1 MNERIYL
8 SPPSQSGT
16 EEAAVT
22 RAIQSNWIAPLGPE
36 VDAFEAELAVRS
48 DVGHGLATSSGTA
61 AIHLALLGVG
71 VRPGDVVIAPSFT
84 FIGTVTPVAFIGAEI
99 WFVDSEASS
108 WNLDPDLVEQALDTA
123 RSEGRRV
130 GAVIS
135 VDLFGQCADYDHIA
149 AVCDRFEVPLVE
161 DAAEALGATYKGNP
175 AGSFGRAAALSF
187 NGNKIIT
194 TSGGGAIVSN
204 DEALIG
210 RARFLA
216 TQAREPEVHYEHR
229 EIGFNYRMS
238 NLLAALGR
246 AQLSNL
252 DQRVQ
257 ARRALFDSY
266 VARLG
271 DLPGIDFMPEP
282 SYSRSNRWLT
292 TLTIDPDR
300 FGATR
305 HQVIDALTA
314 DNIEARPLWKPM
326 HLQPVYEGV
335 RMFGGSFCE
344 RVFEDGMCLPSGT
357 DMSEDDIDR
366 VVAIVRSVRDEG
378 GPTPG

>member
-1 MNERIYL
+1 MSERIYL
-8 SPPSQSGT
+8 SPPSQSGA

-36 VDAFEAELAVRS
+36 VDAFEAELAARS
-48 DVGHGLATSSGTA
+48 GVGHGLATSSGTA

-71 VRPGDVVIAPSFT
+71 VQPGDVVIAPSFT
-84 FIGTVTPVAFIGAEI
+84 FIGTVTPVSFIGAEI

-108 WNLDPDLVEQALDTA
+108 WNLDPELIEQALETA

-130 GAVIS
+130 GAVIG
-135 VDLFGQCADYDHIA
+135 VDLFGQCADYDRIA

-187 NGNKIIT
+187 NGNKIMT
-194 TSGGGAIVSN
+194 TSGGGAIVSSN
-204 DEALIG
+204 EALIQ

-252 DQRVQ
+252 DQRVK
-257 ARRALFDSY
+257 ARRAVFDSY
-266 VARLG
+266 VAQLG

-292 TLTIDPDR
+292 TLTIDPGR

-305 HQVIDALTA
+305 HQVIDALAA
-314 DNIEARPLWKPM
+314 DNIEARPVWKPM

-344 RVFEDGMCLPSGT
+344 RVFDEGICLPSGT
-357 DMSEDDIDR
+357 NMSEDDIDR
-366 VVAIVRSVRDEG
+366 VVGIVRSARG
-378 GPTPG
+378 